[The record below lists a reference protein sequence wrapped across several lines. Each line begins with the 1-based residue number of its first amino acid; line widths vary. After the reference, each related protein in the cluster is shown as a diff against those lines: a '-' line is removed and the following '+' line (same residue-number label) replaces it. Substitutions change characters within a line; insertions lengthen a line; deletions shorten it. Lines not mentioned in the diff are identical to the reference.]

1 MIFVKGNSINILY
14 GDYASAYQTS
24 ISLPSKNFPNKIALG
39 DFNKDGKVDIAY
51 VNYEE
56 STLSVFFA
64 KSDYEYF
71 PEIVYLKSEH
81 VQDLIPYY
89 SKFINGLALLCSNGK
104 IVTLTNLSSISN
116 NSNIAAGAEPSSI
129 KYFDLENNGIIDI
142 AYLDKYTNNL
152 NLIIRNNAGIPS
164 NMYMYQMHENHNEI
178 LIDNSQRLEKIF
190 YCYSHGKKLI
200 EVFDINFSNKKINRT
215 DIYSPGNILDL
226 KFKRENENIN
236 LYVVYKKDGKLGAAL
251 FENKNSTF
259 YLNDYPGILNNVA
272 SANISINNQPSIYA
286 WSREEDSLKISLIK
300 FGSRSKNY
308 KKLYSVYDKNFKIV
322 NTFLEDL
329 FNKNKDV
336 LLSFF
341 KLGDQKNTIA
351 NTVDFS
357 TSYKNIKTANLFSGG
372 NAKYFYGEMK
382 FNGLKKLFFYN
393 PDNETIFKIDFINN
407 GKNIVITKI
416 ADEIN
421 LESFFIKNMN
431 SKNYHIVFI
440 NNLNHSISIKKL

>member
-1 MIFVKGNSINILY
+1 M
-14 GDYASAYQTS
+14 
-24 ISLPSKNFPNKIALG
+24 
-39 DFNKDGKVDIAY
+39 
-51 VNYEE
+51 
-56 STLSVFFA
+56 
-64 KSDYEYF
+64 
-71 PEIVYLKSEH
+71 
-81 VQDLIPYY
+81 
-89 SKFINGLALLCSNGK
+89 
-104 IVTLTNLSSISN
+104 
-116 NSNIAAGAEPSSI
+116 
-129 KYFDLENNGIIDI
+129 
-142 AYLDKYTNNL
+142 
-152 NLIIRNNAGIPS
+152 
-164 NMYMYQMHENHNEI
+164 
-178 LIDNSQRLEKIF
+178 
-190 YCYSHGKKLI
+190 
-200 EVFDINFSNKKINRT
+200 
-215 DIYSPGNILDL
+215 
-226 KFKRENENIN
+226 
-236 LYVVYKKDGKLGAAL
+236 
-251 FENKNSTF
+251 
-259 YLNDYPGILNNVA
+259 
-272 SANISINNQPSIYA
+272 
-286 WSREEDSLKISLIK
+286 KISLIK

-357 TSYKNIKTANLFSGG
+357 TSYKNIKTANLFSGSG
-372 NAKYFYGEMK
+372 GDAKYFYGEMK

-393 PDNETIFKIDFINN
+393 PNNETIFKIDFINN